1 MPHQKK
7 GNTLVKASLT
17 PGIGTT
23 KRIVVDRDRT
33 IGFMGEEGRVYAT
46 PELLRDIEQTCR
58 DFLLEHLD
66 ADEDTVGARV
76 ELDHTAPTLA
86 GMWVEIAVTVAD
98 VQGRSVV
105 LEITAR
111 DPLDT
116 ICKARHGRFVVGVAK
131 TVERLKAKAAKAAA
145 LA

>member
-1 MPHQKK
+1 ME

-17 PGIGTT
+17 TGISTT

-46 PELLRDIEQTCR
+46 PALLRDIETTCR
-58 DFLLEHLD
+58 DVLLEHLD
-66 ADEDTVGARV
+66 PDEDTVGTRV
-76 ELDHTAPTLA
+76 ELDHIAPTLA
-86 GMWVEIAVTVAD
+86 GMWVDVTVTVAELNARA
-98 VQGRSVV
+98 VT
-105 LEITAR
+105 LEIVAR

-116 ICKARHGRFVVGVAK
+116 ICKARHGRFIVSVSK
-131 TVERLKAKAAKAAA
+131 TVERLKAKAEKAKA

>member
-1 MPHQKK
+1 MKP
-7 GNTLVKASLT
+7 SLT
-17 PGIGTT
+17 TGIGTT
-23 KRIVVDRDRT
+23 KRIIVDRDRT

-86 GMWVEIAVTVAD
+86 GMWVEITVTVAEL
-98 VQGRSVV
+98 QGRAVT
-105 LEITAR
+105 LEIVAK

-116 ICKARHGRFVVGVAK
+116 ICKARHGRFVVSVSK
-131 TVERLKAKAAKAAA
+131 TVERLKAKAEKAKA